1 MNDSLEEYYAVAAQ
15 AMANDIDREVLWSM
29 LSEIGWTRVII
40 SSNVARNNADNIVQ
54 WLEANCKHAYE
65 KATTDFLFENKQDA
79 NWFILKW
86 LTPNGTSTQ
95 Y

>member
-1 MNDSLEEYYAVAAQ
+1 MNDSLDEYYAVAAQ
-15 AMANDIDREVLWSM
+15 AMANDIDREVLWGM
-29 LSEIGWTRVII
+29 LAEIGWTRVIL
-40 SSNVARNNADNIVQ
+40 SSDVARNNADNIVQ